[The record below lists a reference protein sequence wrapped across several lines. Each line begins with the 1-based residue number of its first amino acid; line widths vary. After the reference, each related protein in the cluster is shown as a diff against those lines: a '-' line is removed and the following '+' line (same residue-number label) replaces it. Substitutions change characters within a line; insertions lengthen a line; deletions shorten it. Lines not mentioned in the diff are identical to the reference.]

1 MEKVLKE
8 ALALWEVVLQMCSWS
23 PIPSTLWCNLPLKPL
38 PKVQG
43 IEKQQILNPL
53 TIFSNLTWLI
63 TWSLSSSNSNCS
75 IGSTNFFLSEG
86 RESLTIY
93 IYTHKCGRS
102 GREKRLNFC
111 IGLQLKGL
119 FRMLMHEF
127 QRQETWGAL
136 RSWIWLFFFE

>member
-38 PKVQG
+38 TKVEG

-53 TIFSNLTWLI
+53 TIFSNLTWSI
-63 TWSLSSSNSNCS
+63 TWSLSSSNSNC

-86 RESLTIY
+86 RESFINIY
-93 IYTHKCGRS
+93 IDKYGSS

-111 IGLQLKGL
+111 IGLQLTKKEY

-127 QRQETWGAL
+127 QRQET
-136 RSWIWLFFFE
+136 